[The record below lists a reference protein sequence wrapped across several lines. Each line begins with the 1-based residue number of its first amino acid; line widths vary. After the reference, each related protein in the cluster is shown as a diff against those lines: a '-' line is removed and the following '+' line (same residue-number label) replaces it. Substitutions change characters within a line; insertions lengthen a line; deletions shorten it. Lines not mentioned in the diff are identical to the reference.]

1 MTILLS
7 LAKVLKVRFFFYF
20 VIFIYLFFSFPI
32 TSDFEGEHGYLEQGM
47 GAWMQHPYTAP

>member
-7 LAKVLKVRFFFYF
+7 LAKVLKVRFFFF
-20 VIFIYLFFSFPI
+20 FFSFSL

-47 GAWMQHPYTAP
+47 GTWIQHPYTVP